1 MIHSIWGT
9 VNVSAE
15 TRSFTSAAIFFSKK
29 KHFAENLLC
38 NFVATPN
45 CINVHIVGTCGI
57 GHQVDLRELCL
68 KGQYQGQTLINT
80 SEITA
85 VMIGASGQAEQDTIK
100 EYQALCE
107 IHPSCFEA
115 T

>member
-1 MIHSIWGT
+1 MIYCIWGT

-15 TRSFTSAAIFFSKK
+15 TRSFTSAAIFFLKK

-38 NFVATPN
+38 NSMAAPN
-45 CINVHIVGTCGI
+45 RINIHIVGTCGV

-85 VMIGASGQAEQDTIK
+85 MMIGADGQAEQDTIK

-107 IHPSCFEA
+107 MRPSCFEA